1 MQFIYKKLAASNYG
15 ITMWLQ
21 VKAFRD
27 AIESMITN
35 NVTVSNT
42 TVWPIMIEI
51 LDQNPNRENIDGVPA
66 AILYNAYKEVRRG
79 SYNEMNDFVG
89 KFGRLYEKVMSLRKN
104 EDYVVNPIQMD
115 RFLDLVQFFIRKTED
130 ASESSVDPRGF
141 QPKECHGGV
150 TATFIVFDLGGSE
163 EVQEFCK
170 VLRYCS
176 AVSIDVVDDYKV
188 SISCTVPNVFAKKP
202 KECAET

>member
-1 MQFIYKKLAASNYG
+1 MEFIFKKLSASGYG
-15 ITMWLQ
+15 ISMWLQ
-21 VKAFRD
+21 VNAFRD
-27 AIESMITN
+27 AIKSMIDSNDTI
-35 NVTVSNT
+35 SNT

-51 LDQNPNRENIDGVPA
+51 LNQNPNRENIDGVPA

-79 SYNEMNDFVG
+79 SYSEMQDFVG
-89 KFGRLYEKVMSLRKN
+89 KFGQHYNQVMSLRKHD
-104 EDYVVNPIQMD
+104 DYVVNPIQMD

-130 ASESSVDPRGF
+130 ASESSVETANF

-150 TATFIVFDLGGSE
+150 TATFIVFDLGGSD

-170 VLRYCS
+170 VLKHCS

-188 SISCTVPNVFAKKP
+188 SISCTVPNVFVRK
-202 KECAET
+202 TT

>member
-1 MQFIYKKLAASNYG
+1 MEFIFKKLGASGYG
-15 ITMWLQ
+15 ISMWLR
-21 VKAFRD
+21 VSAFRN
-27 AIESMITN
+27 AIRSMIDRNETI
-35 NVTVSNT
+35 SNT

-51 LDQNPNRENIDGVPA
+51 LNQNSNRDDIDGVPA

-79 SYNEMNDFVG
+79 SYNEMQDFVG
-89 KFGRLYEKVMSLRKN
+89 KFGQLYNKVMALRKN

-115 RFLDLVQFFIRKTED
+115 RFLDLVQFFIRKSKD
-130 ASESSVDPRGF
+130 ASESSVETANF

-150 TATFIVFDLGGSE
+150 TATFIVFDLGGSD

-170 VLRYCS
+170 VLKHCS

-188 SISCTVPNVFAKKP
+188 SISCTVPNVFVRK
-202 KECAET
+202 TD